1 MDLKEFIYQKLV
13 GSAKVRVFD
22 IKGKLISE
30 HDYHNDVD
38 LHFVHSFE
46 QKPKPPRK
54 KRPRVRRK
62 TN

>member
-1 MDLKEFIYQKLV
+1 MELKEFINQKLV

-30 HDYHNDVD
+30 HDYMNDVD

-46 QKPKPPRK
+46 QKPKAPK
-54 KRPRVRRK
+54 KRPRIRRK
-62 TN
+62 K